1 MFTAASTLDKNRK
14 KGRKTAY
21 KTASLCLFFVYLIGL
36 SQSVF
41 ADESSPE
48 WRYSA
53 RPGDNLIQFANR
65 YLLNPNDW
73 RVLQKLN
80 AIKNP
85 NKLQIGQVVRVPLML
100 VKQAPAPAEVVLV
113 SGQAGVVNADK
124 VMQTVT
130 VGQQLHAGAELIT
143 AQNSRLDVRFAD
155 GSVVTMQSNS
165 TMKLDTLSMYSG
177 GGMVDTKLRLQ
188 QGKVEVA
195 ANPKHVPGNQLQIM
209 TPSAVAAVRGTHFRV
224 STDAESIKQETL
236 DGNVALSA
244 AGAEVAVKKGFG
256 SLSEGGA
263 PPLPPILLL
272 AAPNTKILPSKL
284 DALPLTFNMP
294 AQDGA
299 VAWVGQISVDAQ
311 FKTVLAENVSQ
322 GTALTFANKPGFANI
337 PDGQYYLKVRARDKK
352 GLEGYDAV
360 HAFDLNA
367 QPFAPSIVKPNE
379 AETLREA
386 SPQLAWT
393 AVEQAKNYRVEI
405 AQDADFIN
413 IVDSREVNTNAYKPE
428 KSLTPGQ
435 YFWRLSSLDGDDKG
449 PYGKVHHF
457 SYKPLPS
464 APDTSQLKIS
474 VLQNR
479 VFVTTVFPPDGLK
492 YQAVLHNE
500 QNHQSSVW
508 SGNDLG
514 AEFDFLLKEY
524 GKQKLVL
531 RHVEA
536 DGTKGPD
543 AIVDFDAP
551 AP

>member
-1 MFTAASTLDKNRK
+1 MFTAASRLKKDKK
-14 KGRKTAY
+14 KDRKTA
-21 KTASLCLFFVYLIGL
+21 SICLFFVCLIGV
-36 SQSVF
+36 SQSLF
-41 ADESSPE
+41 ADETSPE

-65 YLLNPNDW
+65 YLLNPDDW

-85 NKLQIGQVVRVPLML
+85 KKLQIGQVVRVPLML
-100 VKQAPAPAEVVLV
+100 VKQAAAPAEVVLV
-113 SGQAGVVNADK
+113 SGQAGLLNADK
-124 VMQTVT
+124 TMQTLT
-130 VGQQLHAGAELIT
+130 VGQQLQAGAELIT
-143 AQNSRLDVRFAD
+143 GQNSRLDVRFAD

-236 DGNVALSA
+236 DGNVVLSA

-294 AQDGA
+294 AQDSA
-299 VAWVGQISVDAQ
+299 VAWVGKISVDAQ
-311 FKTVLAENVSQ
+311 FKTVLAENLSQ
-322 GTALTFANKPGFANI
+322 GAALTFADV
-337 PDGQYYLKVRARDKK
+337 PDGQYYLKVRAKDKK

-435 YFWRLSSLDGDDKG
+435 YFWRLASLDGDDKG
-449 PYGKVHHF
+449 PYSKVHHF
-457 SYKPLPS
+457 SYNPLPS
-464 APDTSQLKIS
+464 APDISQLKIS